1 MSFKHIL
8 AFALGAAVGTAA
20 SWRILKVKY
29 EQIAQE
35 EIDSVKGYYSEKYAQ
50 NIRNEETQTEE
61 EANSANDAENKLDK
75 KYSDYST
82 VLDENQYSR
91 ASYKVEKKT
100 TGIPGEAPYVIAP
113 EEFGEMDG
121 YSTISITYYAD
132 RVLADDA
139 DHIINDVDDTVGFD
153 SLTHFGEYEDD
164 SVFVRNDRRKC
175 DYEILL
181 SQRKYSEILKEKP
194 YLRSGIR

>member
-61 EANSANDAENKLDK
+61 EANSANNVESELDK

-82 VLDENQYSR
+82 VLDENRYSR
-91 ASYKVEKKT
+91 ASYNVEKKM
-100 TGIPGEAPYVIAP
+100 TGIPGEVPYVIAP
-113 EEFGEMDG
+113 EEFGELDG

-132 RVLADDA
+132 QVLADDA
-139 DHIINDVDDTVGFD
+139 DHIINDVEDTVGFD

-181 SQRKYSEILKEKP
+181 SQRKYSEVLKEKP

>member
-50 NIRNEETQTEE
+50 KEKTESEKEETT
-61 EANSANDAENKLDK
+61 SDDAESKLDE

-82 VLDENQYSR
+82 ILDGNRYSR
-91 ASYKVEKKT
+91 ASYNVEKKT
-100 TGIPGEAPYVIAP
+100 VGVPGKTPYVIAP

-132 RVLADDA
+132 QVLADDA
-139 DHIINDVDDTVGFD
+139 DHIINDVEDTVGFD

-181 SQRKYSEILKEKP
+181 SQRKYSEVLKEKP

>member
-50 NIRNEETQTEE
+50 NIRNEETKTEE
-61 EANSANDAENKLDK
+61 ESLNDAESKLDE

-82 VLDENQYSR
+82 ILNGNRYSR
-91 ASYKVEKKT
+91 SNYNVEKKT
-100 TGIPGEAPYVIAP
+100 VGVPGEAPYVIAP
-113 EEFGEMDG
+113 EEFGELDG

-132 RVLADDA
+132 QVLADDA